1 MNNTLVK
8 QGWDFRVE
16 PAPCAR
22 PAPLPLAEQVR
33 QAGGVFLETLQV
45 EKDPHGLDQ
54 HAPGSKLDNGKQLA
68 SVLLDFSRALSKVAD
83 IGTFGAQKYTRRGWE
98 AVPNGEER
106 YTDAMIRHLLK
117 HGQGEEF
124 DPDHGIEHLA
134 AVIWN
139 ACAALE
145 LKLRRKEA

>member
-1 MNNTLVK
+1 MMQDLEVPSYN
-8 QGWDFRVE
+8 
-16 PAPCAR
+16 PAQFTTP
-22 PAPLPLAEQVR
+22 
-33 QAGGVFLETLQV
+33 FV
-45 EKDPHGLDQ
+45 EKDPHGIDQ
-54 HAPGSKLDNGKQLA
+54 HAPGSKLDSGKQLA
-68 SVLLDFSRALSKVAD
+68 GVLLDFSRALSKVAD

-106 YTDAMIRHLLK
+106 YTDAMVRHLLK

-145 LKLRRKEA
+145 LKLRREEA